1 MLHGLPILLAQ
12 GPLPWLVGAAVV
24 FVIGVII
31 AVVLYKYAKIWF
43 RAYMSSANISL
54 LSLIGM
60 SLRRV
65 NANVIVL
72 GKIMAVQAGIGAE
85 KQTGISTR
93 RLEAHYLAGGSVPN
107 VIKAIIAAHR
117 ADIDL
122 DFDRAAAIDL
132 AGRDVLDA
140 VQTSVYPKVIDCPD
154 PKRSQRTTLER
165 HRQER
170 RRVQGPRRVTVRTNI
185 EQLIG
190 GATEETIIAR
200 VGEGIITAIGSSDS
214 HLQVME
220 NPDRISKAVLERGL
234 DAQTAFEIVSI
245 DIADIDV
252 GQNIG
257 ARLQADQ
264 AEADTRVA
272 RAKAEERRALATAR
286 EQEMK
291 AQVARNRAGW
301 CLAEAEVPLA
311 MAAAFREGNLAGK
324 VEDCDLVKTTARP
337 AQDWRNR
344 KRISGRRCDTDHLTH
359 CQLTTDYFQLPQTT
373 SHVHRRLFAL
383 SRRHGQE
390 DQVLLRRFPARI
402 AKDRPHDRRRAVPGL
417 PAARR
422 PAAGPGAGPRSGVP
436 AGHASACCCRPDR
449 PARGRREPPPP
460 PSWPNIRT
468 IRSPWPRSAIAR
480 GPTNARAALD
490 LLQRAMRAADGSW
503 SAAPIR
509 RWV

>member
-1 MLHGLPILLAQ
+1 MNIAVPLLFAAQ
-12 GPLPWLVGAAVV
+12 PLPWLIGGVVLVV
-24 FVIGVII
+24 FAAILAII
-31 AVVLYKYAKIWF
+31 LLNYGSIWF
-43 RAYMSSANISL
+43 QAYMSSANVSL
-54 LSLIGM
+54 LSLVGM
-60 SLRRV
+60 SFRKV
-65 NANVIVL
+65 NARVIVQA
-72 GKIMAVQAGIGAE
+72 KIMAVQSGIGPE
-85 KQTGISTR
+85 GETGVSTR
-93 RLEAHYLAGGSVPN
+93 RLEALYLAGGNVPN

-154 PKRSQRTTLER
+154 PKRSQRTTLSAIAKNGVELKVR
-165 HRQER
+165 A
-170 RRVQGPRRVTVRTNI
+170 RVTVRTNI

-220 NPDRISKAVLERGL
+220 NPDRISKAVLNRGL

-291 AQVARNRAGW
+291 AQVARNRAGVV
-301 CLAEAEVPLA
+301 LAEAEVPLA
-311 MAAAFREGNLAGK
+311 LAAAFREGNL
-324 VEDCDLVKTTARP
+324 T
-337 AQDWRNR
+337 
-344 KRISGRRCDTDHLTH
+344 GR
-359 CQLTTDYFQLPQTT
+359 
-373 SHVHRRLFAL
+373 
-383 SRRHGQE
+383 
-390 DQVLLRRFPARI
+390 
-402 AKDRPHDRRRAVPGL
+402 
-417 PAARR
+417 
-422 PAAGPGAGPRSGVP
+422 
-436 AGHASACCCRPDR
+436 
-449 PARGRREPPPP
+449 
-460 PSWPNIRT
+460 
-468 IRSPWPRSAIAR
+468 
-480 GPTNARAALD
+480 
-490 LLQRAMRAADGSW
+490 
-503 SAAPIR
+503 
-509 RWV
+509 